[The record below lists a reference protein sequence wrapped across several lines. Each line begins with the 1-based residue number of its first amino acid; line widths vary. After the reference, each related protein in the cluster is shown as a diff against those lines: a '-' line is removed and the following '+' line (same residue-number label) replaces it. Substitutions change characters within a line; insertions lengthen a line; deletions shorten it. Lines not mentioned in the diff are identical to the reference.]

1 MNLSK
6 INPKIIEIIDAN
18 YDDIEIIKFNVLEQL
33 FAIDLGLDVINYHLL
48 DQDSLMA
55 FTQIGLVRKNYD
67 TGQYELVYPLYAT
80 IEEESSIITDEY
92 IEEYRNKFT
101 SYGKSIKIGIKG
113 DKAICKKKLE
123 KWLKNNKAIKS
134 SLDEILQVTEFYV
147 NGMLAAGKGKFIMQA
162 DNFIYKDGQSML
174 SNMLEEYR
182 NTSKESDIFDNQ
194 MI

>member
-6 INPKIIEIIDAN
+6 INPKIIEIIEAEYGKDDVTMLSVLKDLFYVNLNVEINN
-18 YDDIEIIKFNVLEQL
+18 YAKLLNYTQ
-33 FAIDLGLDVINYHLL
+33 LGLI
-48 DQDSLMA
+48 
-55 FTQIGLVRKNYD
+55 RKNYD
-67 TGQYELVYPLYAT
+67 NCEYELVYSLYSQ
-80 IEEESSIITDEY
+80 EEDKTNITDEW

-101 SYGKSIKIGIKG
+101 SYNRPIKVGIKG
-113 DKAICKKKLE
+113 DKQMCKKKME
-123 KWLKNNKAIKS
+123 KWFKNNKSYKS
-134 SLDEILQVTEFYV
+134 SLDEILLVAEFYV
-147 NGMLAAGKGKFIMQA
+147 NGMLSSGKSKFVMQA

>member
-6 INPKIIEIIDAN
+6 INPKIVEIIISE
-18 YDDIEIIKFNVLEQL
+18 YGEDDVVMLNRLENLFYVNLGILFNTTALR
-33 FAIDLGLDVINYHLL
+33 DLLNL
-48 DQDSLMA
+48 
-55 FTQIGLVRKNYD
+55 GLVRKNYD
-67 TGQYELVYPLYAT
+67 TSEYELVYSLYSQ
-80 IEEESSIITDEY
+80 EEDKSVITDEW

-101 SYGKSIKIGIKG
+101 SYGKSIKVGIKG
-113 DKAICKKKLE
+113 DKAICKKKIE
-123 KWLKNNKAIKS
+123 KWLRNNKSAKS
-134 SLDEILQVTEFYV
+134 SLDEILLITEFYV

-162 DNFIYKDGQSML
+162 DNFIYKDSQSML

>member
-6 INPKIIEIIDAN
+6 INPKIIEIID
-18 YDDIEIIKFNVLEQL
+18 DSPWGVGIIDVLVSLFIIDIGEDSSVSWRT
-33 FAIDLGLDVINYHLL
+33 HLL
-48 DQDSLMA
+48 Q
-55 FTQIGLVRKNYD
+55 TGLIRKNYD
-67 TGQYELVYPLYAT
+67 TSEYELVYPLYNQT
-80 IEEESSIITDEY
+80 EEESSIITDEW

-101 SYGKSIKIGIKG
+101 SYGKSIKVGIKG
-113 DKAICKKKLE
+113 DKAICKKKIE
-123 KWLKNNKAIKS
+123 KWLRNNKSAKS
-134 SLDEILQVTEFYV
+134 SLDEILLITEFYV

-162 DNFIYKDGQSML
+162 DNFIYKDSQSML

>member
-6 INPKIIEIIDAN
+6 INPKIVEIID
-18 YDDIEIIKFNVLEQL
+18 DSPWEVGICEILLCLFMVDIGESIIRPDIFINL
-33 FAIDLGLDVINYHLL
+33 INTGLI
-48 DQDSLMA
+48 
-55 FTQIGLVRKNYD
+55 RKNYD
-67 TGQYELVYPLYAT
+67 NCEYELVYSLYSQ
-80 IEEESSIITDEY
+80 EEDKSVITDEW

-101 SYGKSIKIGIKG
+101 SYGKSIKVGIKG
-113 DKAICKKKLE
+113 DKAICKKKIE
-123 KWLKNNKAIKS
+123 KWLKNNKSAKS
-134 SLDEILQVTEFYV
+134 SLDEILLITEFYV

-162 DNFIYKDGQSML
+162 DNFIYKDSQSML